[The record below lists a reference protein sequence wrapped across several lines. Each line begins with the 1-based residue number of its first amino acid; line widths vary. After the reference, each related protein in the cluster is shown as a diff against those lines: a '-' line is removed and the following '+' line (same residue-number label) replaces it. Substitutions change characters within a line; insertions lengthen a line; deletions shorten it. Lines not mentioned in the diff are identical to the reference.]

1 MRCHR
6 VTPELRGT
14 VHPRPYRRILCFS
27 LLCACL
33 IAGPVRSHASST
45 LLQQAQALR
54 DARDWDAALKL
65 YRQGQRQHPEEAAYT
80 WGEIYVLADSDAA
93 AQAVTMAQHLLLQQP
108 RNVDA
113 LLVMAYAQ
121 LRQHGVFASLEYVD
135 RAMAEAGERS
145 YVVREYVLALQRAHQ
160 PEAALRIAQQYP
172 GLLSPMQH
180 WELQADALAF
190 SVRFA
195 DLSTRSE
202 EERFAIADRTL
213 QQYRQLLTQL
223 QYAGAGAEPPYQ
235 RVRLNRLQAFPSSL
249 RAGPSWFQTHAWQY
263 GHHRPLPRECLL
275 RAYPPRYPAD
285 TPSASPWKRK
295 TISAHTTAQKAMRI
309 SQNSLFGIT
318 A

>member
-1 MRCHR
+1 M
-6 VTPELRGT
+6 
-14 VHPRPYRRILCFS
+14 
-27 LLCACL
+27 
-33 IAGPVRSHASST
+33 RSHASST
-45 LLQQAQALR
+45 LLQQAPALR
-54 DARDWDAALKL
+54 DARDWNAALKL

-80 WGEIYVLADSDAA
+80 WGEIYVLADSGAA

-135 RAMAEAGERS
+135 RAMGEAGERS

-213 QQYRQLLTQL
+213 PQYRQLLTQL
-223 QYAGAGAEPPYQ
+223 QYAGAGAEPLYQ
-235 RVRLNRLQAFPSSL
+235 RVRLNRLQAFHARYAMQEL
-249 RAGPSWFQTHAWQY
+249 VQEFQALQTEGVSIPDYVMA
-263 GHHRPLPRECLL
+263 
-275 RAYPPRYPAD
+275 
-285 TPSASPWKRK
+285 
-295 TISAHTTAQKAMRI
+295 
-309 SQNSLFGIT
+309 
-318 A
+318 

>member
-1 MRCHR
+1 
-6 VTPELRGT
+6 
-14 VHPRPYRRILCFS
+14 
-27 LLCACL
+27 
-33 IAGPVRSHASST
+33 
-45 LLQQAQALR
+45 
-54 DARDWDAALKL
+54 
-65 YRQGQRQHPEEAAYT
+65 
-80 WGEIYVLADSDAA
+80 
-93 AQAVTMAQHLLLQQP
+93 
-108 RNVDA
+108 
-113 LLVMAYAQ
+113 MAYAQ

-223 QYAGAGAEPPYQ
+223 QYAGAGAEPCTS
-235 RVRLNRLQAFPSSL
+235 VCALTACRLSM
-249 RAGPSWFQTHAWQY
+249 RAMPCKSWCRNSRHC
-263 GHHRPLPRECLL
+263 R
-275 RAYPPRYPAD
+275 
-285 TPSASPWKRK
+285 
-295 TISAHTTAQKAMRI
+295 QKACPSRTTSWPRWLQPI
-309 SQNSLFGIT
+309 CTCASQNERRSCMSSSYSAAICVRMQASAATRIMACCLPMPTRALWALHSSWHRCWHSTTPHG
-318 A
+318 AM